1 MSLKKGENKRFDYT
15 GSMQNIELLPGEY
28 IFECYGASGAGNGG
42 YGGYSKAYIK
52 IKKKTIFYVGVG
64 GKATSFNGG
73 VATYSNHLGSGGG
86 THISYTDTQI
96 RKTSTTDLLLVA
108 GGGGGGGYGR
118 YGPGGYGGGC
128 TSSGGSNGGTGS
140 RGRQPNCQ
148 PGTGGTQSSGGHCLG
163 GYHNSNGS
171 YGQGGTNT
179 GGTVSG
185 GSMGGGG
192 YYGGGPGGSDYPK
205 YDDNDD
211 GSGGGGSGYVNLSIM
226 YNASGANGKNNGN
239 GYAIITCIKT
249 AHGITCINCSSNID
263 LFEGNELVEI
273 VSLETKFFNGYPNG
287 FIRYKISNNLSE
299 TIINYTS
306 RLSFNFYAPVIP
318 EDDEFEIII
327 EAIYDKI
334 RINSNYYKDSY
345 YQEHFDFNKLI
356 GGD

>member
-28 IFECYGASGAGNGG
+28 TFECYGASGAGSGG

-52 IKKKTIFYVGVG
+52 IKKKTIFYIGVG

-73 VATYSNHLGSGGG
+73 VATYYNHLGSGGG
-86 THISYTDTQI
+86 THISYTNTQI
-96 RKTSTTDLLLVA
+96 KNTSTTNLLLVA
-108 GGGGGGGYGR
+108 GGGGGGCNNGS
-118 YGPGGYGGGC
+118 GGYGGGC

-140 RGRQPNCQ
+140 GGYSNRQ
-148 PGTGGTQSSGGHCLG
+148 PGTGGTQSSGGYCLA

-179 GGTVSG
+179 GGTGSG

-192 YYGGGPGGSDYPK
+192 YYGGGPGGSDYSR
-205 YDDNDD
+205 YNDNDD

-239 GYAIITCIKT
+239 GYVIITCIKT
-249 AHGITCINCSSNID
+249 SHVITCINCSSNIES
-263 LFEGNELVEI
+263 FEGNELVEVI
-273 VSLETKFFNGYPNG
+273 SLETKFFNGYLNG
-287 FIRYKISNNLSE
+287 FIRYKISNNLLEIS
-299 TIINYTS
+299 TINYIS
-306 RLSFNFYAPVIP
+306 RLQFNFYAPVLP
-318 EDDEFEIII
+318 EDEEFEIII
-327 EAIYDKI
+327 EAIYDKV
-334 RINSNYYKDSY
+334 RTNSNYYRDSY